1 MANRDGWPS
10 PAVILSIGVA
20 ITAGLVALGYAL
32 KIVLPAFGVAIGL
45 AIATATTGLAT
56 AGSVAWWVAPAA
68 AAGVGTTGVVV
79 AVRLLVTVV
88 KTAQD
93 KPFEW
98 SLPLLGVAAGL
109 AMNLWKDLADAHQS
123 VRLLL
128 GGVAALWIVVA
139 GACYKRPGW
148 VGKCA
153 AILMYLVPPVILLAW
168 DLRQRGLT
176 PARAYFGGVSGS
188 AWLVVSAF
196 LVVGLTIAAMERLSR
211 RA

>member
-1 MANRDGWPS
+1 MIDWNRLSSPS
-10 PAVILSIGVA
+10 GILALGVA
-20 ITAGLVALGYAL
+20 IAAAVVALGYAL
-32 KIVLPAFGVAIGL
+32 KIVLPAFGVAMGL

-56 AGSVAWWVAPAA
+56 AGSVAPWVAPAVA
-68 AAGVGTTGVVV
+68 FGIGTTGIVVV
-79 AVRLLVTVV
+79 VHLLVTVA
-88 KTAQD
+88 KKAQD

-98 SLPLLGVAAGL
+98 SLPLLGVASGL
-109 AMNLWKDLADAHQS
+109 AMNLWKDLADAHPS

-139 GACYKRPGW
+139 GACYKRQGW

-176 PARAYFGGVSGS
+176 PPLAYFAGVSGS
-188 AWLVVSAF
+188 AWLVVSVF
-196 LVVGLTIAAMERLSR
+196 LVVGLAIAAMERISR